1 MHFLV
6 INIFKQKLYPLSLV
20 LSFLLL
26 LLIHSFLR
34 SFEFVDN
41 YFNIYLFV
49 LFFITIMLSLFAVF
63 ILNTTLNGW
72 FNKKISTAIVQSV
85 EVANKYL
92 L

>member
-1 MHFLV
+1 MHFLI

-41 YFNIYLFV
+41 NFDIYLFV
-49 LFFITIMLSLFAVF
+49 YF
-63 ILNTTLNGW
+63 
-72 FNKKISTAIVQSV
+72 
-85 EVANKYL
+85 L
-92 L
+92 LQ